1 MARAHRVSAPS
12 PCRVFE
18 SDWQLPRLSEPQFI
32 WIFPTLAEHLW
43 GGIDLG
49 WPCTQLEAPTDS
61 LASQVCEEHPQIS
74 PAQP

>member
-32 WIFPTLAEHLW
+32 WIFPILAECL
-43 GGIDLG
+43 
-49 WPCTQLEAPTDS
+49 
-61 LASQVCEEHPQIS
+61 
-74 PAQP
+74 